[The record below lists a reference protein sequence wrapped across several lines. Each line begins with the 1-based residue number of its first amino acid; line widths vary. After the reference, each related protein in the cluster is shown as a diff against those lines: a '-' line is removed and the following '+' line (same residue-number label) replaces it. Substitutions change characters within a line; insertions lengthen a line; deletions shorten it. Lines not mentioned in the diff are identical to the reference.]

1 MAEAPSALILGG
13 CGFVG
18 RNLVQHLVEK
28 KLCSKIKV
36 VDRTMPAMA
45 FLSDV
50 HKAAFASVEG
60 VEYMAAVRLGSTAK
74 SLLRSMSEARQQR
87 MLRVILPLPASGD
100 DVAGGAVDEP

>member
-1 MAEAPSALILGG
+1 MHAISTAAGAAAAAAAFHSAPFTPERPAQLIAFAKKAELSRAIAMAEAPSALILGG

-45 FLSDV
+45 FLSE
-50 HKAAFASVEG
+50 S
-60 VEYMAAVRLGSTAK
+60 S
-74 SLLRSMSEARQQR
+74 
-87 MLRVILPLPASGD
+87 
-100 DVAGGAVDEP
+100 